1 MAMFASCRA
10 PSILKLSCFA
20 LSTLRLGVVGLITTT
35 RTKFTP
41 RTSHG
46 VGSRATRLTNTKTS
60 RQRMQRNRDSIGEV
74 LEPME
79 FLRFIAFDTMT
90 AKEVLATRSRHAAGW
105 LKQPQPGHSDHQNK
119 HSIAHDTTPVFSLPS
134 FASFTSRANIG
145 KRASSRG

>member
-20 LSTLRLGVVGLITTT
+20 LSTMRLGIVGLITTT

-46 VGSRATRLTNTKTS
+46 VGSRATSLTSTKTS
-60 RQRMQRNRDSIGEV
+60 HQRMHRNRDSIEEV

-79 FLRFIAFDTMT
+79 FLRFTAFDTMT

-119 HSIAHDTTPVFSLPS
+119 QSITHDNPPLFSTGERAMCGSNFRLRHS
-134 FASFTSRANIG
+134 AS
-145 KRASSRG
+145 